1 MYVIQNRVFSKGD
14 PVKLETGDFITD
26 INRWYRAYTDHIKVF
41 GYSANTISM
50 YMRII
55 DNFIEYSLLYQDEM
69 SIVDIKSSY
78 IVGFLSYLEDEAIK
92 NGLKSKNLAKS
103 SKQSYIKAI
112 KGFFVFISDNNDEL
126 YSYERFFK
134 HIKVVDTSQAFE
146 KIDYLNNDE
155 VDRFLDQIERAKGK
169 SGSYGAYR
177 NALLVKLMLYGGLR
191 ISEALGVSLGSFDN
205 IDEDLMYEIKIFAKG
220 GKTQKAYIPKKF
232 IDDELDYFTREALLS
247 NNDPIMITG
256 NKTVLN
262 RVNAYTIV
270 NRIYAKAMVRKTG
283 LHVLRHTCAMQL
295 TKKGVS
301 VVDVQKILRHT
312 NLNTTTV
319 YAKATNQSIVKA
331 MLQ

>member
-295 TKKGVS
+295 TKKGLAWLMFKKFFVTQIS
-301 VVDVQKILRHT
+301 IPQRCMQRQPI
-312 NLNTTTV
+312 NL
-319 YAKATNQSIVKA
+319 
-331 MLQ
+331 L